1 MGKSQRTKGAA
12 GERELAK
19 IFADTL
25 GVTVKRNLGQSRE
38 GGDDITIGR
47 LRIEVK
53 RCQTLAI
60 PAWCRQIDA
69 ACGPGDVPIIAFRQD
84 GQPWRVV
91 MLLDDWLPLIR
102 EEVAK

>member
-19 IFADTL
+19 ILADTL
-25 GVTVKRNLGQSRE
+25 GVTVKRNLSQSRDA
-38 GGDDITIGR
+38 GDDITIGR

-60 PAWCRQIDA
+60 PAWTRQIEA
-69 ACGPGDVPIIAFRQD
+69 ACGLGDVPIIAFRQD

-102 EEVAK
+102 EEVK